1 MKNKLLKLTNN
12 TSFLLTLFIIIIGLL
27 ISLGMVGANLNK
39 KTLSQYEDIVG
50 VSTSK
55 LSLLINI
62 RKNADY
68 LQVTTLRYFIDT
80 SLKDKDVV
88 EKKLAAVQRTN
99 DSDFVEYKKLISST
113 EEADL
118 FNKVYAAQ
126 KINAKTRNMLLE
138 KMHHTDISTMNP
150 MDFHKT
156 GQKYSY
162 EILQNS
168 ITDLSGFLTSQT
180 DSKIIDVINDTSH
193 SRIYLRIAMLLIICL
208 IMMLA
213 YIIVITINKLKQK
226 NKELK
231 VSDNMYRSLF
241 NNMLNGYAYCQMH
254 YNENNEP
261 IDWTYI
267 TVNGAFGK
275 LTGLNDVMG
284 KKVTDVI
291 PGIYNSSK
299 DLFILYSSV
308 ATTGEPLQF
317 ESYVKELD
325 IWFSISVY
333 SAKKGFFVVVFDTIT
348 ERKNSEKRLKNL
360 TEELRTFTV
369 YLENAREE
377 ERKSIA
383 KDIHDELGQN
393 LTVSKMDLAWVIKH
407 LDDDKN
413 ILKEK
418 LEQLQHV
425 MQGTIDTS
433 RRLYNNLYPQMMEDI
448 GLIGVI
454 KWHASNYLKPKNI
467 GFEFITSL
475 PEDRVMDEHRICLV
489 LFRIYQECST
499 NILRYSRASFV
510 VIDFN
515 IHNGHIVLSITD
527 NGVGFDI
534 NKVDTKMHHGLLG
547 MRERAFALNGILNI
561 QSEIGKG
568 TKLTVSIP
576 VPQEMLDKL

>member
-88 EKKLAAVQRTN
+88 EKKLVAVQRTN
-99 DSDFVEYKKLISST
+99 DSVFVEYKKLINST

-126 KINAKTRNMLLE
+126 KIIAKTRNMLLE

-150 MDFHKT
+150 MDFLKT

-180 DSKIIDVINDTSH
+180 NSKVINLNNDTSH

-333 SAKKGFFVVVFDTIT
+333 SAKKGYFVVVFDTIT

-534 NKVDTKMHHGLLG
+534 DKVDTKMHHGLLG

>member
-1 MKNKLLKLTNN
+1 MKHKLLKLTNN

-27 ISLGMVGANLNK
+27 LALGIMGAKLNK
-39 KTLSQYEDIVG
+39 TSLSKYEDIVG

-80 SLKDKDVV
+80 SLKGKDEA
-88 EKKLAAVQRTN
+88 EKKLAIVQKSN
-99 DSDFVEYKKLISST
+99 DSNFIAYKKLISST
-113 EEADL
+113 EEEDL
-118 FNKVYAAQ
+118 FNKVFAAQ
-126 KINAKTRNMLLE
+126 IINAKTRNMLLA
-138 KMHHTDISTMNP
+138 KMHNADIGTMNP

-168 ITDLSGFLTSQT
+168 ITELSSFLTGQT
-180 DSKIIDVINDTSH
+180 VIKVIDLNSNTRH
-193 SRIYLRIAMLLIICL
+193 TRIYLRIAMCLIVCL
-208 IMMLA
+208 IMLLG
-213 YIIVITINKLKQK
+213 YIILITINKLKQR
-226 NKELK
+226 NKDLK
-231 VSDNMYRSLF
+231 DSDHLYRSLF
-241 NNMLNGYAYCQMH
+241 NNMLNGFAYCEMH

-267 TVNGAFGK
+267 TVNDAFEK
-275 LTGLNDVMG
+275 LTGLKDVVG
-284 KKVTDVI
+284 RKVTEVI
-291 PGIYNSSK
+291 PGIYESSK
-299 DLFILYSSV
+299 DLFILYNNV
-308 ATTGEPLQF
+308 AITGKPLQF
-317 ESYVKELD
+317 ESYVKEMD
-325 IWFSISVY
+325 MWFTISVY
-333 SAKKGFFVVVFDTIT
+333 SSQKGYFVVIFDVIT
-348 ERKNSEKRLKNL
+348 DRKNAEKRLENL

-393 LTVSKMDLAWVIKH
+393 LTVSKMDLAWIMKH
-407 LDDDKN
+407 LDDDKT
-413 ILKEK
+413 ILKDK

-454 KWHASNYLKPKNI
+454 KWHANNYLKPKNI
-467 GFEFITSL
+467 GYEFVTSL
-475 PEDRVMDEHRICLV
+475 PEDRIMDDHRICLV

-499 NILRYSRASFV
+499 NILRYANANFV
-510 VIDFN
+510 KIDFN
-515 IHNGHIVLSITD
+515 IHNGHIVLTITD
-527 NGVGFDI
+527 NGIGFDI
-534 NKVDTKMHHGLLG
+534 NNVDTKMHHGLLG

-568 TKLTVSIP
+568 TTLTVSIP
-576 VPQEMLDKL
+576 IPKEMLDKL

>member
-1 MKNKLLKLTNN
+1 
-12 TSFLLTLFIIIIGLL
+12 
-27 ISLGMVGANLNK
+27 
-39 KTLSQYEDIVG
+39 
-50 VSTSK
+50 
-55 LSLLINI
+55 
-62 RKNADY
+62 
-68 LQVTTLRYFIDT
+68 
-80 SLKDKDVV
+80 
-88 EKKLAAVQRTN
+88 
-99 DSDFVEYKKLISST
+99 
-113 EEADL
+113 
-118 FNKVYAAQ
+118 
-126 KINAKTRNMLLE
+126 
-138 KMHHTDISTMNP
+138 
-150 MDFHKT
+150 
-156 GQKYSY
+156 
-162 EILQNS
+162 
-168 ITDLSGFLTSQT
+168 
-180 DSKIIDVINDTSH
+180 
-193 SRIYLRIAMLLIICL
+193 MLLIICL

-333 SAKKGFFVVVFDTIT
+333 SAKKGYFVVVFDTIT

-534 NKVDTKMHHGLLG
+534 DKVDTKMHHGLLG

>member
-168 ITDLSGFLTSQT
+168 ITDLYGFLTSQT